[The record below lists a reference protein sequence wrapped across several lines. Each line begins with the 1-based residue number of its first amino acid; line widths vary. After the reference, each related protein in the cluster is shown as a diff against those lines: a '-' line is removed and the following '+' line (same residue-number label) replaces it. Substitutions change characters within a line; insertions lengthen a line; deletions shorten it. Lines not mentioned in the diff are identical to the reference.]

1 MADET
6 SKAEPAPQ
14 TPAANDA
21 AGSSTPARQT
31 QPPAPS
37 DTPHKDIVMSDAPMD
52 QAAVCAISVWC
63 FRMDYLLTVSPQSPA
78 PAACAPSPA
87 PARTGTPA
95 QGSRAAS
102 VHPDA
107 GLALPSEAVP
117 HGDPTRRYLNA
128 KVTGVLLE
136 GMKQLAKDQ
145 PNDPLRVLG
154 EYLIQKSKE
163 LEGTS

>member
-1 MADET
+1 MADEFT
-6 SKAEPAPQ
+6 KAEPAPQ

-21 AGSSTPARQT
+21 AGSSTPAQQT
-31 QPPAPS
+31 QPPAPP
-37 DTPHKDIVMSDAPMD
+37 DTPHKDILMSDAPMD
-52 QAAVCAISVWC
+52 QAAVSATSILSFGWTA
-63 FRMDYLLTVSPQSPA
+63 LLTVYQQSPA
-78 PAACAPSPA
+78 PAPFAPSPA

-107 GLALPSEAVP
+107 SLALPSEAVP

-145 PNDPLRVLG
+145 
-154 EYLIQKSKE
+154 
-163 LEGTS
+163 